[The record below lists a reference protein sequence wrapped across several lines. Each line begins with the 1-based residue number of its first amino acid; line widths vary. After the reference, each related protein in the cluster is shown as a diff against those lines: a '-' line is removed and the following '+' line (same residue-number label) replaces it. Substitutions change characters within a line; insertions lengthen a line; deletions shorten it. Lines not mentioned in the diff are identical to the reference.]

1 MGFFFAR
8 AERLQLFADG
18 VEGGGVVKAVAVAA
32 VDEAGVFFGGV
43 PFVPLRVVVAF
54 TLAGNDLADGQVVF
68 VGELE
73 VAFVMRGYGHDGA
86 VAVSPEDVVGHP
98 YFQRLT
104 VDGVDD
110 VSSGRHT
117 FFLHRRHVCFGDGSG
132 LAFVD
137 EGGKRRVIDG
147 GSGRQRVFGGN
158 GEVGRAKQ
166 GVGAGGEDLHVV
178 LVGAEAGAAVCTQ
191 GKAHVHAA
199 RFANPVALHGFD
211 ALRPAVE
218 GVQIAQQFFGVVG
231 DAEVVHRNL
240 ALLYQRAA
248 APAAAVNDLFVG
260 KHGLVHRIPVHR
272 AVFAVYQP
280 FFKETGKQPLLPA
293 VVVGLAGGEFARPVD
308 SKAERFQLVFHVVD
322 VAVGPGGGR
331 DLVVH
336 RRVFR
341 RHAEGVPA
349 HRLQHVFA
357 AHPLVA
363 GDDVADGVVAHVPHV
378 QAAGRIGEHR
388 QAVEFFARGVSH
400 GAERLVFFPGF
411 LDGGFEGLRLI
422 LRLHGVS

>member
-1 MGFFFAR
+1 M
-8 AERLQLFADG
+8 
-18 VEGGGVVKAVAVAA
+18 
-32 VDEAGVFFGGV
+32 
-43 PFVPLRVVVAF
+43 PLCAVVAF
-54 TLAGNDLADGQVVF
+54 AIAGDDLTDGQTVF

-73 VAFVMRGYGHDGA
+73 VAFVMRGHGHHRA
-86 VAVSPEDVVGHP
+86 VAVAPEDVVGDPH
-98 YFQRLT
+98 FQRFAI
-104 VDGVDD
+104 DGVGD
-110 VSSGRHT
+110 VAPGRHP
-117 FFLHRRHVCFGDGSG
+117 FFFHRCHVGFGDGAC
-132 LAFVD
+132 LAFID
-137 EGGKRRVIDG
+137 EGGKG
-147 GSGRQRVFGGN
+147 GIVGSGGGRQRVFGGDRQI
-158 GEVGRAKQ
+158 GRAIE
-166 GVGAGGEDLHVV
+166 GIGAGGEDLHGV
-178 LVGAEAGAAVCTQ
+178 LVGGEAVAAVVAQ
-191 GKAHVHAA
+191 GEAHGHAA
-199 RFANPVALHGFD
+199 RFAYPVALHGFD

-231 DAEVVHRNL
+231 DAEVVHRDV
-240 ALLYQRAA
+240 ALFHQRAA
-248 APAAAVNDLFVG
+248 APAASVDDLFVG
-260 KHGLVHRIPVHR
+260 KYGLIHGIPVDS
-272 AVFAVYQP
+272 AVFAVNQP
-280 FFKETGKQPLLPA
+280 FLEEAGEEPLFPA
-293 VVVGLAGGEFARPVD
+293 VVVGFAGGEFARPID
-308 SKAERFQLVFHVVD
+308 GKAERFQLVFHVVD

-363 GDDVADGVVAHVPHV
+363 GDNVADGVVAHVPHV

-411 LDGGFEGLRLI
+411 LNGGFEGLRLI